1 MEVLTLGGGSRDWQI
16 LDNYTKP
23 KLHRSCQTFSQYLH
37 FGFKYTVF
45 FHWFWGFSPIWP
57 SSTSITPSVL
67 SQPKPPIYHSI
78 IWIFPPS
85 LIDDRWSTCAGPEI
99 HFSFSFFHSFLTLI
113 HTSLS
118 RRFWLFLSSS
128 CILPHARFM
137 TVWRLIQTL
146 TGHLT
151 FWEEEVGR
159 RQVHSCCTLHILH
172 WRVRGTF
179 NNSFYFLSILS
190 YRTWHT
196 A

>member
-1 MEVLTLGGGSRDWQI
+1 MCWLWVEGLGIGKFWTIIQNPNFIDLAKPSVNICI
-16 LDNYTKP
+16 LDLNA
-23 KLHRSCQTFSQYLH
+23 RW
-37 FGFKYTVF
+37 F

-78 IWIFPPS
+78 IWIFPLS
-85 LIDDRWSTCAGPEI
+85 LIDHRWSTCAGPEI

-137 TVWRLIQTL
+137 MVWRLIRTL
-146 TGHLT
+146 TGHWT
-151 FWEEEVGR
+151 F
-159 RQVHSCCTLHILH
+159 
-172 WRVRGTF
+172 
-179 NNSFYFLSILS
+179 
-190 YRTWHT
+190 
-196 A
+196 

>member
-1 MEVLTLGGGSRDWQI
+1 M
-16 LDNYTKP
+16 N
-23 KLHRSCQTFSQYLH
+23 FS
-37 FGFKYTVF
+37 TV
-45 FHWFWGFSPIWP
+45 S
-57 SSTSITPSVL
+57 
-67 SQPKPPIYHSI
+67 
-78 IWIFPPS
+78 
-85 LIDDRWSTCAGPEI
+85 DRWSTCAGPEI

-179 NNSFYFLSILS
+179 NNSFYFHKGLLIYFWSQVGRVWRPV
-190 YRTWHT
+190 RTWIGLQLQFLRSCSSWTYSWQIIVSKHKGNT
-196 A
+196 KYQRAGRPEPELFFIARNTHPAQRVLWQSETGSSKK

>member
-16 LDNYTKP
+16 LDNYTRP
-23 KLHRSCQTFSQYLH
+23 KLHKSCQTFSQYLH

-45 FHWFWGFSPIWP
+45 FSL
-57 SSTSITPSVL
+57 VL
-67 SQPKPPIYHSI
+67 RLLSHLTFLNFYHSLN
-78 IWIFPPS
+78 PLSTKTSNLS
-85 LIDDRWSTCAGPEI
+85 LNYMNFSTVSDRWSMCAGPEI

-159 RQVHSCCTLHILH
+159 RQAHSCCTLHILH
-172 WRVRGTF
+172 WRVRGTC
-179 NNSFYFLSILS
+179 NNSFYFHKGQ
-190 YRTWHT
+190 Y
-196 A
+196 